1 MDDFKGYVV
10 TMGKE
15 LKNFASKRNWNI
27 HTTPIVDYVIITD
40 NSNYLIDIKPVPPDI
55 GTLSFFTTTDSIIR
69 TNKLPI
75 PELENSKPIKLVLIS
90 PGTASPSTVKFA
102 EENNIILCPI
112 KRNKDIDKTLND
124 CLI

>member
-1 MDDFKGYVV
+1 
-10 TMGKE
+10 MGKE

-124 CLI
+124 CL